1 MKNLRH
7 AGALLTAFVLLCGA
21 FLTVRAQTNPTPFDL
36 TTGNF
41 SFAAWPAAS
50 TAGTFP
56 ANMAFHRSA
65 TQDPGLAID
74 MTTDY
79 VGTYNGTS
87 GARIN
92 GLDANGVSFVNT
104 SSSGNIGAAVAA
116 VNTLGR
122 ANVKVT
128 FTCQLLA
135 QGDGNPTPREYAIRL
150 QYRVG
155 TTGTWTD
162 APGPAEYSSAGKAV
176 NHVQT
181 IGPIDLPIAVN
192 NQAVV
197 QLRWKFYS
205 AAANSGGTR
214 PSIRLDDISVTSVST
229 LGIPAAFGISSIT
242 PQSPSTTST
251 FAATVQSLD
260 ASGNPAS
267 VTQNTSFSLSVGA
280 GTGVLGGTL
289 TGTILAGN
297 ASVVIAGMTYN
308 VAEANVRIAATRTSG
323 DALATGMSAPFT
335 VGAGATGQ
343 AFVGLQAI
351 ANVGKILRTFTVEA
365 RRPNGTVDASY
376 LGNVTIAVATGGGS
390 IAGTLSRPLIN
401 GVATFTDITFAT
413 AGTFTLSATTSGL
426 SQGISG
432 AVVVSPA
439 IAMTPISVPQ
449 YFKSTSDATR
459 VPSYAL
465 MRFDNLLPNTSY
477 RYYTSACSTAT
488 EAGAGAGNNI
498 HYQEETGTFY
508 TSSSKSHVS
517 INVPPD
523 YSSFT
528 TGAGQTT
535 KTLWVNLV
543 PTGNARFTEGQ
554 NIYWRVLL
562 TDAPG
567 FPCDTLT
574 AVATP
579 SRTLEFGQFTNNATG
594 IYDSISGMQ
603 PKNYVVFYDNESG
616 SGNPITTAMVQSAGV
631 TIRTGTTTG
640 PAPYYEQLEM
650 LNGSWATLIPNTLP
664 AGIRRIEERTANGSL
679 VRYWSDADGN
689 WAGVNTVNRFSG
701 LTPAIN
707 FKTPQITLLTP
718 TSGISLCAGST
729 SSITWSSRGVQSMQI
744 ELFKGAEVPM
754 QIGQNVN
761 GFAQNFSWSIDNITD
776 SSRRYQLRLIDA
788 EHQTATATSAQFSIY
803 LPPEIISEPGSVNTC
818 VGDNIRLVLRAKGT
832 GLTYQWQKDGAD
844 IIGATDT
851 TLFLNNSSTL
861 TSGLYRCIVR
871 GLSPCAIAISRI
883 ATVFVTPPI
892 QILKQPEFKPAA
904 IGSKV
909 ELTVEVM
916 GTENHTYQ
924 WRRGTQPVLNSSR
937 ISGATTPTLTI
948 HNFQPGDVG
957 SNYNCV
963 ISGSLPCGT
972 AITETGG
979 FRASAVQFSVQ
990 PDTNTK
996 GCVGGVAQFRATAT
1010 STPAGATLEYQWLH
1024 NGKMLSNGIK
1034 YQGATSAVLTINNVV
1049 AADTGLYWVQVSGP
1063 GNAAVTSRQVSLTV
1077 GAGAKIQMQPLP
1089 AILCP
1094 GDRTILKVAASGIGA
1109 MTYQWYADNRQITGA
1124 TADTLNITAVRD
1136 ADTIMTVKNYRC
1148 VAKTSCGADTS
1159 MTATITVYDKP
1170 AITEQPEKKLSLK
1183 VGGGIYLSVRF
1194 RALHPVKFQWFRKD
1208 ARKDSAVLGG
1218 ESAELRISNITMKDS
1233 GQYRCAII
1241 GACDTVYSD
1250 YANVEISR
1258 STGVT
1263 ETENLGYY
1271 IVGSLPN
1278 PASETT
1284 TLRFGIGSEAN
1295 VRITLMDMTG
1305 RVMTERMLGLLPNG
1319 EHTATLDV
1327 SELPSGVYFCAIE
1340 AAGIKRFAR
1349 ISVVK

>member
-1 MKNLRH
+1 MKNLQR
-7 AGALLTAFVLLCGA
+7 AGRLLTAFVLLCSA
-21 FLTVRAQTNPTPFDL
+21 FLTAGAQTNPTPFDL
-36 TTGNF
+36 TTGDF
-41 SFAAWPAAS
+41 SFTAWPAAS
-50 TAGTFP
+50 TAGTYP

-79 VGTYNGTS
+79 VGSYSGTS

-104 SSSGNIGAAVAA
+104 SSNGNIGAAVAA
-116 VNTLGR
+116 INTIGR
-122 ANVKVT
+122 ANIKVT

-176 NHVQT
+176 NHTQT
-181 IGPIDLPIAVN
+181 IGPIDLPIEVN
-192 NQAVV
+192 NQSVV
-197 QLRWKFYS
+197 QLRWKYYL

-214 PSIRLDDISVTSVST
+214 PNIRLDDIAVASTST
-229 LGIPAAFGISSIT
+229 LGVPATFGIISIT

-251 FAATVQSLD
+251 FSATVQSLD
-260 ASGNPAS
+260 ASGNPAA
-267 VTQNTSFSLSVGA
+267 VTQNTSFSLSVAA

-289 TGTILAGN
+289 TGTIPAGN
-297 ASVVIAGMTYN
+297 ANVVVTGITYN

-323 DALATGMSAPFT
+323 DMLTVGTSAPFT
-335 VGAGATGQ
+335 VGVGATGQ
-343 AFVGLQAI
+343 AFVGLQAV
-351 ANVGKILRTFTVEA
+351 ANAGKVLRTFTVEA
-365 RRPNGTVDASY
+365 RRPNGTTDASY
-376 LGNVTIAVATGGGS
+376 QGNVTIAVATGGGS
-390 IAGTLSRPLIN
+390 INGTLIKPLVN
-401 GVATFTDITFAT
+401 GVATFTDIAFAG

-426 SQGISG
+426 TQGISSTIL
-432 AVVVSPA
+432 VSPP

-449 YFKSTSDATR
+449 YFKSASNTTR
-459 VPSYAL
+459 LPSFAL

-488 EAGAGAGNNI
+488 EAGGGAGNNI

-508 TSSSKSHVS
+508 SSSSKSHIS
-517 INVPPD
+517 TNVPPD

-528 TGAGQTT
+528 TGAGQTS
-535 KTLWVNLV
+535 KTIWVNLV
-543 PTGNARFTEGQ
+543 TTSNARFTEGQ

-574 AVATP
+574 AISTP
-579 SRTLEFGQFTNNATG
+579 SKTLEFGQFSSNATG

-603 PKNYVVFYDNESG
+603 PKNYVVFYDNEAGNG
-616 SGNPITTAMVQSAGV
+616 SPITTALVQSAGV

-664 AGIRRIEERTANGSL
+664 SGIRRIEERTANGSL
-679 VRYWSDADGN
+679 VRYWSDADGI
-689 WAGVNTVNRFSG
+689 WAGVNTVNTFSG

-718 TSGISLCAGST
+718 VSGTALCVGGT

-744 ELFKGAEVPM
+744 ELFKGTEAPL
-754 QIGQNVN
+754 QIAQNAN
-761 GFAQNFSWSIDNITD
+761 GFAQNFTWSINSVTD
-776 SSRRYQLRLIDA
+776 SSRRYQVRLIDA
-788 EHQTATATSAQFSIY
+788 EHQTATAISAQFSIY
-803 LPPEIISEPGSVNTC
+803 LPPEIISEPASVNTC

-844 IIGATDT
+844 IPGATDT
-851 TLFLNNSSTL
+851 TLFLNNSTTL
-861 TSGLYRCIVR
+861 TSGLYRCVVR
-871 GLSPCAIAISRI
+871 GLSPCAIAMTRI

-948 HNFQPGDVG
+948 HSFQPGDVG

-972 AITETGG
+972 TITQTGG
-979 FRASAVQFSVQ
+979 FSASAVQFSVQ
-990 PDTNTK
+990 PDTNTR

-1010 STPAGATLEYQWLH
+1010 STPPGAVLQYQWIH
-1024 NGKMLSNGIK
+1024 NGKMLSNGTK
-1034 YQGATSAVLTINNVV
+1034 YQGVTTSILTITNIT

-1077 GAGAKIQMQPLP
+1077 GASAKIQMQPLP
-1089 AILCP
+1089 AMLCP
-1094 GDRTILKVAASGIGA
+1094 GDRTMLKVGASGIGA
-1109 MTYQWYADNRQITGA
+1109 MTYQWYADNQMIANETG
-1124 TADTLNITAVRD
+1124 DTLNITAVRATD
-1136 ADTIMTVKNYRC
+1136 SIMTIKNYRC
-1148 VAKTSCGADTS
+1148 VVKTSCGADTS
-1159 MTATITVYDKP
+1159 IAAEVSVYDKP
-1170 AITEQPEKKLSLK
+1170 AITEQPEKNLSLK

-1194 RALHPVKFQWFRKD
+1194 RALHPIKFQWFKKYG
-1208 ARKDSAVLGG
+1208 AVDSAVLGG

-1233 GQYRCAII
+1233 GQYRCAVI

-1250 YANVEISR
+1250 YSHIEISPA
-1258 STGVT
+1258 TGVT
-1263 ETENLGYY
+1263 DMENLGYY

-1284 TLRFGIGSEAN
+1284 SLRFGIGSAAD
-1295 VRITLMDMTG
+1295 VRLTLMDMTG
-1305 RVMTERMLGLLPNG
+1305 RVMFERSLGLLSTG

-1340 AAGIKRFAR
+1340 ANGLKRFAR